1 MREIFFGDKGL
12 TSTSANHIANIAKEY
27 CDTISKSI
35 ESLNFVTEETTLLG
49 GERTVVTSVGQTDL
63 NFKEKLDIISQCH
76 SLIAWLREA
85 IKEKT
90 AMTDK
95 ATNLTL
101 EQYLKEKGIKHQH
114 PAFPEDV
121 KEWTKDDVINTW
133 DINKVQSYLSLEAYV
148 STYGKFV
155 HPNGS
160 FNVAKKNLNKIANAA
175 YKVFGEGRETVV
187 KHYTPSV
194 SIQEVDDAFFALQKE
209 YREKQA
215 RFNTYNFEIEEA
227 IKEHDLKA
235 NLEYKKK
242 LKEYE
247 DECDKYYREEKS
259 YMAELSEH
267 IINEKKRI
275 NALKIVIPANL
286 KDVYERIS
294 KLGDESSKS

>member
-12 TSTSANHIANIAKEY
+12 TSTSANHIANIAKAY

-101 EQYLKEKGIKHQH
+101 EQYLKDKGIKHQH

-259 YMAELSEH
+259 YSAELSEH